1 MGPDRLAAEGS
12 FPLSAPGPSKVPD
25 HVSTYDDDEIE
36 FDFFDEPETAE
47 ATQRGRRL
55 PRRGRGRDGG
65 DGPRRPPLR
74 APTGLVPL
82 ARLVGLI
89 AIAIAL
95 VVALVFWVG
104 ACQGKNKHDEYA
116 SYASK
121 VREIAQSSQALGVE
135 FANALPALRLKQAD
149 LEQKLQQYAQQE
161 QQAYDQAQQ
170 IRAPGPI
177 RRIHQH
183 LVDALELRAK
193 GLAGLGDTLSQSGAV
208 SNASA
213 AQTEAQKLADEAAL
227 LTASDVVWDQ
237 LYRKPATDELKAL
250 GVTGVVVPESHFV
263 QNIELVS
270 ARAFGVVIARLHPA
284 STGGTPSGKHGDGL
298 VSVRV
303 LPQGSDLSVGTPTTV
318 KVSANLS
325 FVATVTDSGDFQEV
339 NVPVTLT
346 IDAGGTP
353 IVRHQTIT
361 IIQPAQQQTVTF
373 SNFNLPTSAFGA
385 QAKVKVEVAPVAG
398 ETNTANNSATY
409 TVFFTLSGP

>member
-1 MGPDRLAAEGS
+1 MYTCRGSRANAYARKQLGWRSCEAACASRSARAAAFPSRGTTLSATSSPVCSSRASQTDPEPPLPSGRNGRYRPSMSPPPSSARAAFDMGPDRLAAEGS
-12 FPLSAPGPSKVPD
+12 FPLAAPGPSKVPD

-65 DGPRRPPLR
+65 DGPRRPQLR

-116 SYASK
+116 SYAAK

-170 IRAPGPI
+170 IRAPGPV
-177 RRIHQH
+177 RPIHQH
-183 LVDALELRAK
+183 LVDAL
-193 GLAGLGDTLSQSGAV
+193 D
-208 SNASA
+208 
-213 AQTEAQKLADEAAL
+213 
-227 LTASDVVWDQ
+227 
-237 LYRKPATDELKAL
+237 
-250 GVTGVVVPESHFV
+250 
-263 QNIELVS
+263 
-270 ARAFGVVIARLHPA
+270 
-284 STGGTPSGKHGDGL
+284 
-298 VSVRV
+298 
-303 LPQGSDLSVGTPTTV
+303 
-318 KVSANLS
+318 
-325 FVATVTDSGDFQEV
+325 
-339 NVPVTLT
+339 
-346 IDAGGTP
+346 
-353 IVRHQTIT
+353 
-361 IIQPAQQQTVTF
+361 
-373 SNFNLPTSAFGA
+373 
-385 QAKVKVEVAPVAG
+385 
-398 ETNTANNSATY
+398 
-409 TVFFTLSGP
+409 

>member
-1 MGPDRLAAEGS
+1 M
-12 FPLSAPGPSKVPD
+12 
-25 HVSTYDDDEIE
+25 STRDDDIE
-36 FDFFDEPETAE
+36 FDFFDEPETVE

-55 PRRGRGRDGG
+55 PRRDRSGGGSG
-65 DGPRRPPLR
+65 DGPRRPPMR

-89 AIAIAL
+89 AIAIAV

-104 ACQGKNKHDEYA
+104 ACQGKSKHDEYA

-121 VREIAQSSQALGVE
+121 VRELAQSSGSLGVE
-135 FANALPALRLKQAD
+135 FANELIAPGLKQAD
-149 LEQKLQQYAQQE
+149 LETKLQTYAQQE

-170 IRAPGPI
+170 IRPPGPLI
-177 RRIHQH
+177 RIHQH

-193 GLAGLGDTLSQSGAV
+193 GLAGLGDALSQTATV
-208 SNASA
+208 KDAATAS
-213 AQTEAQKLADEAAL
+213 QKLTDQAAL

-237 LYRKPATDELKAL
+237 LYRLPATEAMKAA

-263 QNIELVS
+263 ANTDLVS
-270 ARAFGVVIARLHPA
+270 ARSFGLLYDRLHPA
-284 STGGTPSGKHGDGL
+284 STGGSPSGKHGDGL

-303 LPQGSDLSVGTPTTV
+303 LPQATDLSTSTATTV
-318 KVSANLS
+318 KVSADLS
-325 FVATVTDSGDFQEV
+325 FVATVVNSGDFQEV

-361 IIQPAQQQTVTF
+361 IIQPAQQQAVSF

-385 QAKVKVEVAPVAG
+385 RATVKVDVAPVAG
-398 ETNTANNSATY
+398 ETNTANNSASY

>member
-1 MGPDRLAAEGS
+1 M
-12 FPLSAPGPSKVPD
+12 
-25 HVSTYDDDEIE
+25 STRDDDIE
-36 FDFFDEPETAE
+36 FDFFDEPETVE

-55 PRRGRGRDGG
+55 PRRDRSGGGSG
-65 DGPRRPPLR
+65 DGPRRPPMR

-89 AIAIAL
+89 AIAIAV

-104 ACQGKNKHDEYA
+104 ACQGKSKHDEYA

-121 VREIAQSSQALGVE
+121 VRELAQSSGSLGVE
-135 FANALPALRLKQAD
+135 FANELIAPGLKQAD
-149 LEQKLQQYAQQE
+149 LETKLQTYAQQE

-170 IRAPGPI
+170 IRPPGPLI
-177 RRIHQH
+177 RIHQH

-193 GLAGLGDTLSQSGAV
+193 GLAGLGDALSQTATV
-208 SNASA
+208 KDAATAS
-213 AQTEAQKLADEAAL
+213 QKLTDQAAL

-237 LYRKPATDELKAL
+237 LYRLPATEAMKAA

-263 QNIELVS
+263 ANTDLVS
-270 ARAFGVVIARLHPA
+270 ARSFGLLYDRLHPA
-284 STGGTPSGKHGDGL
+284 STGGSPSGKHGDGL

-303 LPQGSDLSVGTPTTV
+303 LPQATDLSTSTATTV
-318 KVSANLS
+318 KVSADLS
-325 FVATVTDSGDFQEV
+325 FVATVVNSGDFQEV

-361 IIQPAQQQTVTF
+361 IIQPAQQQAVSF
-373 SNFNLPTSAFGA
+373 SNFNLPPSAFGA
-385 QAKVKVEVAPVAG
+385 RATVKVDVAPVAG
-398 ETNTANNSATY
+398 ETNTANNSASY

>member
-1 MGPDRLAAEGS
+1 MN
-12 FPLSAPGPSKVPD
+12 
-25 HVSTYDDDEIE
+25 TYDDDDIE
-36 FDFFDEPETAE
+36 FDFFDEPETVE

-55 PRRGRGRDGG
+55 PRRERTGDGGPG

-161 QQAYDQAQQ
+161 QQAHDQAQQ
-170 IRAPGPI
+170 IRAPGPV

-213 AQTEAQKLADEAAL
+213 AQT
-227 LTASDVVWDQ
+227 
-237 LYRKPATDELKAL
+237 
-250 GVTGVVVPESHFV
+250 
-263 QNIELVS
+263 
-270 ARAFGVVIARLHPA
+270 
-284 STGGTPSGKHGDGL
+284 
-298 VSVRV
+298 
-303 LPQGSDLSVGTPTTV
+303 
-318 KVSANLS
+318 
-325 FVATVTDSGDFQEV
+325 
-339 NVPVTLT
+339 
-346 IDAGGTP
+346 
-353 IVRHQTIT
+353 
-361 IIQPAQQQTVTF
+361 
-373 SNFNLPTSAFGA
+373 
-385 QAKVKVEVAPVAG
+385 
-398 ETNTANNSATY
+398 
-409 TVFFTLSGP
+409 